1 MATLIQTAISLDP
14 RKYLVEECDEQSQR
28 RQVPDPCGITSLPT
42 QGTEFTAFST
52 KIMHVIKKSCFLW
65 DTMNQ
70 VNHISIQFTQAMT
83 NMPSPFSIIAITY
96 PYNS

>member
-1 MATLIQTAISLDP
+1 MATLIQTTISLDP
-14 RKYLVEECDEQSQR
+14 WKYLVEEYDEQSQR
-28 RQVPDPCGITSLPT
+28 SQVPDPCDITSLPT
-42 QGTEFTAFST
+42 QGTEFTAFSR

-70 VNHISIQFTQAMT
+70 VNHISIQFTQAVT

-96 PYNS
+96 PCNS